1 MPYVGPPS
9 IRGRCDVYSIYARTF
24 TNTSSFSLIFF
35 SLLPSRKRWRFT
47 RKPLNPEIAKFLE
60 EMAGLLKDRVH
71 PFSRHP
77 AIHIRGMISLA
88 LFMKIDI
95 PKSVMKGV
103 KSGEIDLLFPIEREE
118 TFDGIRFFQP
128 LTYEASDLIEVLKCI
143 ESKEYRPS
151 IEHLIHGSYE
161 DIDAN
166 VMVFFIKK
174 QFGCCSDC
182 LFPFIDVAVI
192 NSLIESNVHK
202 MYYQLRQA
210 LIELIGLHLI
220 KGFGENNNTVSVRVS
235 HPITWYDLEKKRT
248 FIADETLE
256 SDMASLFP
264 LLYQNYDNIK
274 HTKGLDPTEV
284 SFDDVHKI
292 LPNSKHVSDG

>member
-1 MPYVGPPS
+1 M
-9 IRGRCDVYSIYARTF
+9 YSIYARTF

-35 SLLPSRKRWRFT
+35 SLLPSRKLSGRFT

-60 EMAGLLKDRVH
+60 EMAGLLKYKVH

-151 IEHLIHGSYE
+151 I
-161 DIDAN
+161 
-166 VMVFFIKK
+166 
-174 QFGCCSDC
+174 
-182 LFPFIDVAVI
+182 
-192 NSLIESNVHK
+192 
-202 MYYQLRQA
+202 
-210 LIELIGLHLI
+210 
-220 KGFGENNNTVSVRVS
+220 
-235 HPITWYDLEKKRT
+235 
-248 FIADETLE
+248 
-256 SDMASLFP
+256 
-264 LLYQNYDNIK
+264 
-274 HTKGLDPTEV
+274 
-284 SFDDVHKI
+284 
-292 LPNSKHVSDG
+292 